1 VRWGGEEFLIVARFV
16 DRTKGPELAEK
27 VRAAV
32 EAHDFRLDDGT
43 LLKRTCSVG
52 FAAYP
57 FSTRRPRAGGWQEIV
72 EIADL
77 GLYAAKRKGRNGWV
91 GMETGDTPWRR
102 CNVSGRTRS
111 PP

>member
-1 VRWGGEEFLIVARFV
+1 VARFL
-16 DRTKGPELAEK
+16 DREKGPELAEK

-57 FSTRRPRAGGWQEIV
+57 FSPGRPRACGWQEIV

-77 GLYAAKRKGRNGWV
+77 GLYTAKRKGRNGWV
-91 GMETGDTPWRR
+91 GLEAGDTEDPLEAMQRFR
-102 CNVSGRTRS
+102 ENLS
-111 PP
+111 PPWWISSWP